1 MSAANQNLLEFLLM
15 LGDDRLILGHRI
27 SEWCGHAPVLEED
40 IALANIAL
48 DLVGQANLFLKA
60 AATLEGAGRSEDTLA
75 FFRDARQFRNVCLV
89 EQPNVDFGVTIARQ
103 FLFDAFSVPL
113 LEALSSSTN
122 AEVAALAA
130 KAHKEELYHLRHSRE
145 WVVRLGDGTEESA
158 RRIQSAFDDLWP
170 LCGELFVWPASVQA
184 LVAEGAIPDLSGVRA
199 KWNAVVDSTLS
210 EAKLKRPTD
219 SEAIEGGRVGTHSE
233 HLGHL
238 LAEMQV
244 LPRTHPGASW

>member
-1 MSAANQNLLEFLLM
+1 MNSSDQNLVDLLLM

-40 IALANIAL
+40 IAMANIAL
-48 DLVGQANLFLKA
+48 DLVGQASLFLKA
-60 AATLEGAGRSEDTLA
+60 AATLEGQGRDEDKLA
-75 FFRDARQFRNVCLV
+75 FLRDARQFRNVCLV
-89 EQPNVDFGVTIARQ
+89 EQPNGDFGVTIARQ

-113 LEALSSSTN
+113 LETLAASSN

-130 KAHKEELYHLRHSRE
+130 KSLKEDIYHLRHSQE
-145 WVVRLGDGTEESA
+145 WVLRLGDGTEESA
-158 RRIQSAFDDLWP
+158 RRIQSAFNDLWH

-184 LVAEGAIPDLSGVRA
+184 LVKAGTIPDLSGVRA
-199 KWNAVVDSTLS
+199 KWDATVNATLK
-210 EAKLKRPTD
+210 EAKLTRPSD
-219 SEAIEGGRVGTHSE
+219 SPAIEGGRVGTHSE

-244 LPRTHPGASW
+244 LPRTHPGATW